1 MRTSPLTFLSLG
13 LTFGLQFGCSE
24 NFDYQIGQTRE
35 DIYPPV
41 FFEETGLVA
50 IPVDPCQDNAELNTG
65 FVPIDE
71 NCIWDVHQGD
81 LEVVQEWR
89 MKEFTPFASYGEV
102 LMAPM
107 VGQLTDDNQDGFI
120 DEMDTPDIVLVSDKG
135 SNSGHGHGVLRL
147 VDGAGTRT
155 LASGDKWAQ
164 ESADY
169 HPYQYSNVALGD
181 IDADGFPDIVF
192 IAEFISNEQPSDSGE
207 DTAVPIPDTADS
219 GAETGGEETGGEN
232 PVLPRMEGEGGGE
245 EEDPKGCQ
253 VMAVNHMLEFLWA
266 ADEAPIECGS
276 HSPAIADLDGDG
288 EIEVLLGNLIIE
300 GSSGEL
306 RATLSA
312 GIGTYY
318 AYPEIGMQ
326 SIAVDLDGDGTQEA
340 ITGLGIHDAEGTAS
354 CQLGST
360 YDDGFPA
367 AADMDGDGYGDVVV
381 VGNGRLRIF
390 DRNCIV
396 SLDVEQIGEGNG
408 GPPVLADFDGD
419 GMPEIGIANATHY
432 AVYESDGT
440 VNWSVLVQDASSHA
454 TGSSVFDFEGD
465 GRAEVLYADEVKL
478 WIFDGRTGDVRYID
492 EQHASRTLHEYPVV
506 ADVDGDSLPEII
518 VAHGGGHDAENST
531 GITILG
537 SANGD
542 WVPARTVWNQHAYS
556 ITNIND
562 DLSVP
567 SPAVANWPIYN
578 SYRSAHL
585 GSPNQG
591 DRYDTIPVIEGVC
604 TDHCDEGSFT
614 VLLRLGNG
622 GMSILPRGVPST
634 LYATGE
640 TQSEALVTLWS
651 DLPIGSGISTE
662 PFTVE
667 LESEEYGQATLELRS
682 DDDGE
687 GNGLFEECNE
697 DNNVHTVEVTCD

>member
-1 MRTSPLTFLSLG
+1 MRTPLPLLMTLPLP
-13 LTFGLQFGCSE
+13 LALATGCSE
-24 NFDYQIGQTRE
+24 TIDYQVGLQQ
-35 DIYPPV
+35 DDVYPPV

-50 IPVDPCQDNAELNTG
+50 IPVDPCQDNAELTTG

-71 NCIWDVHQGD
+71 ECIWEVHQGD

-89 MKEFTPFASYGEV
+89 MKEFTPFAAYGQV

-107 VGQLTDDNQDGFI
+107 VGQLTDDNQDGAI
-120 DEMDTPDIVLVSDKG
+120 DDLDTPDIVLVSDKG
-135 SNSGHGHGVLRL
+135 SNSGHGHGILRL
-147 VDGAGTRT
+147 VDGAGERT
-155 LASGDKWAQ
+155 LASGDKWVKD
-164 ESADY
+164 SADY
-169 HPYQYSNVALGD
+169 HPYQYSNLALGD
-181 IDADGFPDIVF
+181 VDADGYPDIVF

-207 DTAVPIPDTADS
+207 DSAVPDTADS
-219 GAETGGEETGGEN
+219 GGEETGGQETGGEN
-232 PVLPRMEGEGGGE
+232 PVLPRLEGDQE
-245 EEDPKGCQ
+245 EAPKGCQ
-253 VMAVNHMLEFLWA
+253 VVAVNHMLEFLWA
-266 ADEAPIECGS
+266 AEQAPIECGS
-276 HSPAIADLDGDG
+276 HAPAIADLEGDG
-288 EIEVLLGNLIIE
+288 EAEVVLGNLIIE
-300 GSSGEL
+300 GATGEV
-306 RATLSA
+306 RTTLEV

-340 ITGLGIHDAEGTAS
+340 ITGLGIHDSEGQAS

-360 YDDGFPA
+360 YEDGFPA
-367 AADMDGDGYGDVVV
+367 AADMDGDGYGDVVT

-396 SLDVEQIGEGNG
+396 SLDIEQVGDGNG

-440 VNWSVLVQDASSHA
+440 VNWSVEVQDASSHA

-478 WIFDGRTGDVRYID
+478 WIFDGRTGAVRYID

-506 ADVDGDSLPEII
+506 ADVDADGLPEII
-518 VAHGGGHDAENST
+518 VAHGGGHDSENST
-531 GITILG
+531 GITVLG
-537 SANGD
+537 SKNGD

-562 DLSVP
+562 DGTLP

-578 SYRSAHL
+578 SFRSAHL

-591 DRYDTIPVIEGVC
+591 DRYDTLPVIEGIC
-604 TDHCDEGSFT
+604 TDECESGTFK
-614 VLLRLGNG
+614 VLVRLGNG
-622 GMSILPRGVPST
+622 GLSVLPRGVPMT
-634 LYATGE
+634 LYATGA

-651 DLPIGSGISTE
+651 DLPLDSGVSTE
-662 PFTVE
+662 PFAVI
-667 LESEEYGQATLELRS
+667 LESDEYGEATLELVS

-697 DNNVHTVEVTCD
+697 DNNVHSVDVTCD